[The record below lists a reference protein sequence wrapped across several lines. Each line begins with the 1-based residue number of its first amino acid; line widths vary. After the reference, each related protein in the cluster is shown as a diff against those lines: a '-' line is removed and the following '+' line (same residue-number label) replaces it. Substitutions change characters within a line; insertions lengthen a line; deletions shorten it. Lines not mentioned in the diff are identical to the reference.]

1 MTDSSLTGS
10 NRAHSSDLPPQAQ
23 DATPAGEGFAIV
35 ELFTSQ
41 GCSSCPPAEE
51 LLSEIERDARE
62 QRQRIF
68 ALGFHVDYW
77 DDLGWPDRFADAAY
91 TARQQA
97 YARAFGSGHLY
108 TPQMVV
114 NGTVEFVGSDR
125 RRATNAIASAL
136 TAAATTP
143 IALSVENASGGTGGG
158 RRVVVG
164 YQTERPLER
173 AVLNVAIV
181 ERGLVSEVARGEN
194 AGRTLRQDNVVRAF
208 TSVSLDAERGR
219 VELEV
224 PSDLDPRQ
232 ASVVGYVQN
241 DGDKA
246 IVGAVAIDVPA
257 LAG

>member
-1 MTDSSLTGS
+1 MTDPSRIGS
-10 NRAHSSDLPPQAQ
+10 DGARLPDSPLQAR
-23 DATPAGEGFAIV
+23 DVAPAGGGFAVV
-35 ELFTSQ
+35 EMFTSQ

-51 LLSEIERDARE
+51 VLTEIERDARKRG
-62 QRQRIF
+62 QPVF

-77 DDLGWPDRFADAAY
+77 DDLGWPDRFADEAY

-97 YARAFGSGHLY
+97 YARAFGSGQLY

-114 NGTVEFVGSDR
+114 NGTVDFVGSDR
-125 RRATNAIASAL
+125 RRAATAIASAL
-136 TAAATTP
+136 TAVATTP
-143 IALSVENASGGTGGG
+143 LALSVEDAARVTGGG
-158 RRVVVG
+158 HRVVVN
-164 YQTERPLER
+164 YQTERPPER

-181 ERGLVSEVARGEN
+181 ERGLESEVARGEN

-208 TSVSLDAERGR
+208 ASVGLDAERGR

-246 IVGAVAIDVPA
+246 IVGAAAIDVSAEP
-257 LAG
+257 G

>member
-1 MTDSSLTGS
+1 MTDPARTGS
-10 NRAHSSDLPPQAQ
+10 
-23 DATPAGEGFAIV
+23 GGGFAVV

-41 GCSSCPPAEE
+41 GCESCPPAEE
-51 LLSEIERDARE
+51 LLTEIERDARKRGE
-62 QRQRIF
+62 PVF

-77 DDLGWPDRFADAAY
+77 DYLGWPDRFADGAY
-91 TARQQA
+91 SARQQA
-97 YARAFGSGHLY
+97 YARAFGSGQLY

-125 RRATNAIASAL
+125 RRAATAIASAL
-136 TAAATTP
+136 TAVATTP
-143 IALSVENASGGTGGG
+143 LALSVEDAAGGTGGG
-158 RRVVVG
+158 HRVVVD
-164 YQTERPLER
+164 YQTERPPER

-208 TSVSLDAERGR
+208 TSVGLDTERGR

-224 PSDLDPRQ
+224 PPDLDPRQ

-241 DGDKA
+241 DGDRA
-246 IVGAVAIDVPA
+246 IVGAAAIDVSAEP
-257 LAG
+257 G